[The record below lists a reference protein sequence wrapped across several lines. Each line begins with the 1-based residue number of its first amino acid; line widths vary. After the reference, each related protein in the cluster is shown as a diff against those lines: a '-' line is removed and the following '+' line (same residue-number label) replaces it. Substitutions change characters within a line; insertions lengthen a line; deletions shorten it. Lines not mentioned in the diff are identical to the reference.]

1 MRQRDESSGPDVD
14 PIGAIRQ
21 YPAVVAGFAVVFAV
35 IGMAFALQQAPV
47 FVASAGLVVAD
58 ARGSSIFEASS
69 GDAERYV
76 ADQVAI
82 LKSRVVAERAS
93 ALAPTLDPGRE
104 ISPDDFLSNVSIS
117 FDPDSSFLGL
127 SFEADD
133 RLTAQVGAN
142 AMGAS
147 YREVISA
154 AIAQDAETAVGRLD
168 DAIATAV
175 AEIEGLQV
183 EIDAL
188 RVNDDE
194 RAQLDADVAQIVSDL
209 AELRRQG
216 SLIPSGGGAPT
227 GLAAIAEI
235 TAKAEQLAA
244 ELQARLLV
252 AEVEGRFPATA
263 LLLRQ
268 QQDASS
274 LLSEL
279 TLQRSQIEVDAQL
292 AGTGVAF
299 FAPAGLGRARG
310 ISTSSAV
317 LVSTMLGIVLG
328 SGVAFWLSQ
337 RRRRIDDRLEPRR
350 ILGVPLLAEVPRVEG
365 HAATQTWFERL
376 RLRIMNG
383 RAGGDTVATA
393 EDPTSPRAEAFRV
406 LAAAIQRR
414 IAERRA
420 AAVPSEASRRGMVV
434 ALVAPVAGEGT
445 SVVSVNTAMAA
456 ARAGLRVVLVD
467 ADVGSQEASRLI
479 PGVAERTATAGLA
492 EVAAGDISL
501 GGAVVPVEFG
511 SGASLSIL
519 GRGSTSFTAS
529 DYFSSPAVADV
540 LVQLA
545 DRYDLVMLD
554 LPPLLQVAYSS
565 AAIQKSDTV
574 VLVVRQGSAI
584 ANLDEARHRLDLIG
598 IPMLGYVY
606 VDALTRQGIAP
617 VSAVS
622 TNGAPAEPSVAGG
635 TH

>member
-1 MRQRDESSGPDVD
+1 MRHRDESSGPEVD

-21 YPAVVAGFAVVFAV
+21 YPAVVVGFTVVFAV
-35 IGMAFALQQAPV
+35 IGMAFALRQAPV

-58 ARGSSIFEASS
+58 ARSSSIFEASS

-82 LKSRVVAERAS
+82 LKSRVIAERAS

-104 ISPDDFLSNVSIS
+104 ISPEDFLSNVSIS

-133 RLTAQVGAN
+133 RVTAQVGAN

-168 DAIATAV
+168 EAIAATV
-175 AEIEGLQV
+175 AKIEALQV

-188 RVNDDE
+188 RVNDAE

-216 SLIPSGGGAPT
+216 SLIPSGGST
-227 GLAAIAEI
+227 EIGLAAIAEI

-252 AEVEGRFPATA
+252 TEVEGRFPATA
-263 LLLRQ
+263 LLLLQ
-268 QQDASS
+268 QRDASS

-292 AGTGVAF
+292 AGNGIAF

-310 ISTSSAV
+310 ISTTSAV
-317 LVSTMLGIVLG
+317 LVSTILGLVLG

-337 RRRRIDDRLEPRR
+337 RRRRIGDRLEPRR

-365 HAATQTWFERL
+365 HTATQTWFERL
-376 RLRIMNG
+376 RSRVMNG
-383 RAGGDTVATA
+383 TDEGETVGTK
-393 EDPTSPRAEAFRV
+393 EDPTSPRAESFRV
-406 LAAAIQRR
+406 LAASIQRR
-414 IAERRA
+414 IAEWRA
-420 AAVPSEASRRGMVV
+420 AAPGEALQRGMVV
-434 ALVAPVAGEGT
+434 AIVAPVVGEGT
-445 SVVSVNTAMAA
+445 SVLSVNTAMAA

-467 ADVGSQEASRLI
+467 ADAGAQEASRLI
-479 PGVAERTATAGLA
+479 PGVAERTATVGLA
-492 EVAAGDISL
+492 EVAAGTSSL
-501 GGAVVPVEFG
+501 GGAVVPVEIG
-511 SGASLSIL
+511 SGARLSVL

-565 AAIQKSDTV
+565 AAIQQADAV
-574 VLVVRQGSAI
+574 VLVVRHGSAT

-606 VDALTRQGIAP
+606 FDALTRQGIGPA
-617 VSAVS
+617 SAVS
-622 TNGAPAEPSVAGG
+622 TNGVPTEPSVTGG
-635 TH
+635 TR